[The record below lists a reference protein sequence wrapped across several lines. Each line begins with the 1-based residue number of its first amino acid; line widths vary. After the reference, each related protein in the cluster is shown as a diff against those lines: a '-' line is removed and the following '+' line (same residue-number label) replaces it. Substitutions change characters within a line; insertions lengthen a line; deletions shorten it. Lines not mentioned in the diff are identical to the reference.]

1 MASGALVR
9 ADVDAGINLIQAL
22 DSKKFEVAAA
32 LWLYNSDIESW
43 RMVIAY
49 RGARKDLE
57 KKYLDAAVIVSE
69 WRKSHP
75 DRPILDL
82 SKVRITSADD
92 RLIAGLKVA
101 LRVDGVGEVRFS
113 HNTVNGIYVEDAL
126 IHRLAA

>member
-9 ADVDAGINLIQAL
+9 SDINAGINLIRAL
-22 DSKKFEVAAA
+22 DEKKFGVAAA
-32 LWLYNSDIESW
+32 LWLYNGDVDNW

-57 KKYLDAAVIVSE
+57 KKYLDAATIAAD
-69 WRKSHP
+69 WRKARP
-75 DRPILDL
+75 DQPILDL
-82 SKVRITSADD
+82 SKVKITSADD
-92 RLIAGLKVA
+92 RLISGLGTA
-101 LRVDGVGEVRFS
+101 MRVDGLAEVRFS